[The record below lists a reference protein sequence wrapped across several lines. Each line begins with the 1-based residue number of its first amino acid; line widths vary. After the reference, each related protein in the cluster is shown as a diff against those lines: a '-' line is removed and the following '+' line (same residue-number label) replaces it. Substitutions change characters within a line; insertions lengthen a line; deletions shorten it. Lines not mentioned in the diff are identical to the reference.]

1 MTSASED
8 SSADRG
14 TGVDSGVGAGT
25 VAGTGAGAATGGSA
39 DPASDPVLGRLLRHG
54 ILHIAEPITDRT
66 AERVTAALLLLAAE
80 TDRPVTLYISSPGG
94 SVPAGMAIYDV
105 MRHIGNDVVTIGLG
119 YCASMAQ
126 FLVSA
131 GTPGKRYALPNARM
145 MLHLPSFAQAPT
157 GTAEAGR
164 HEELRHSR
172 DRVAEL
178 IADFTHREVGQ
189 VVRDFA
195 DDRWLTPEEALAYG
209 LIDRVLDAAP
219 HEP

>member
-14 TGVDSGVGAGT
+14 TDVDSGAGT
-25 VAGTGAGAATGGSA
+25 GTGAGTGGSA
-39 DPASDPVLGRLLRHG
+39 DPAPDPVLDRLLRHG

-66 AERVTAALLLLAAE
+66 AERVNAALLLLAAE

-105 MRHIGNDVVTIGLG
+105 MRHIDNDIVTIGLG

-145 MLHLPSFAQAPT
+145 MLHLPAFAQAPT

-178 IADFTHREVGQ
+178 IAEFTHREIGQ

-195 DDRWLTPEEALAYG
+195 DDRWLTPEEALEYG
-209 LIDRVLDAAP
+209 LIDHVLDASP